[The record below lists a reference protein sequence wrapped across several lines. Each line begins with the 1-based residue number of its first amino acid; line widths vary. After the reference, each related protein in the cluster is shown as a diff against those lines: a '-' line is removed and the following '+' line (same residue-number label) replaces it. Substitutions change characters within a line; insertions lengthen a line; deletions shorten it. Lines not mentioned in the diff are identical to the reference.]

1 LKRSADHTKPVKTSV
16 AKAVANESIR
26 LQTVAPEI
34 LAPCGSLEAFFAAM
48 ESGAD
53 AVYVGLREFSARAR
67 AKNFTLGQLA
77 RMLAYAHQRGRK
89 IYITLN
95 TLVKQQ
101 ELPQLVE
108 TLAELARLRVD
119 GVIVQDMAV
128 ARLVQNYFPS
138 IPLHASTQMTIHNL
152 PGVQL
157 LETLGFERVVLARE
171 LQLTDIAA
179 IAAQTPME
187 LEIFV
192 HGALCFCVSGQCHFS
207 SLLGGHSGNR
217 GRCAQPCRRLY
228 NHRSKDGYYFSPN
241 DLSALEMVPELA
253 AAGVASLKIEGR
265 MKSADYVAK
274 VVKAYRLVVDA
285 AEPVKK
291 EALKAAKELLKDS
304 FGRTPTKGFLASANP
319 VDIANPWLRGG
330 TGHFSGEV
338 KQSGQ
343 GRISFETRDPLQVGD
358 RLRLQPKTDQAG
370 QAWTLRELFVS
381 RKKVHECKAGT
392 LVEVA
397 CPFEA
402 RPGDALFKVG
412 AADAFGMSDEAATR
426 KLQAAGPDRIAVR
439 LEMRCEV
446 HGVKDREQES
456 SETHNL
462 PLASGPWTLCIS
474 ARIGA
479 ATFAYEFPLG
489 ELEVARN
496 SAMEGVLRSRF
507 SETGDTPFQLEELY
521 APAFPALFIPPAQLK
536 EIRREL
542 YRRLEQEGAGEERK
556 RIATAKS
563 AALAELQEQESRIK
577 GQAEKEEL
585 LVLVDSPSDIRW
597 VLSQGATQ
605 VVVPLHRAAIHE
617 LPRYLSRLKNDAA
630 QLVWQ
635 LPFMLFDRDIP
646 FLHEAV
652 TALYQTGF
660 RQFEVTNPGQFKL
673 LQRFTDLRLSGG
685 YRLFT
690 LNSQALAV
698 WQELGIQRATLYIED
713 DRENLAQLARQSPA
727 LTVVAYA
734 PVEVMATRVKI
745 KEISS
750 GSPLQSD
757 RGETYQIKGRDGF
770 THISSE
776 TPFSLTGRL
785 SELRRMGVRSFLV
798 DLSETAPA
806 ARGEVLDA
814 FRADRSIPGSTL
826 FNYERG
832 LV

>member
-1 LKRSADHTKPVKTSV
+1 MTTDKKMNKPEV
-16 AKAVANESIR
+16 
-26 LQTVAPEI
+26 

-53 AVYVGLREFSARAR
+53 AVYAGLREFSARAR
-67 AKNFTLGQLA
+67 AKNFTLGQMA
-77 RMLAYAHQRGRK
+77 RMLAYAHNRDRK

-95 TLVKQQ
+95 TLVKEQ

-128 ARLVQNYFPS
+128 ARLVRNHFPS

-157 LETLGFERVVLARE
+157 LEELGFERAVLARE
-171 LQLTDIAA
+171 LQLADIAA
-179 IAAQTPME
+179 IVARTTTE

-241 DLSALEMVPELA
+241 DLSALELVPELA

-274 VVKAYRLVVDA
+274 VVKAYRLVLDA
-285 AEPVKK
+285 GEPAKK

-304 FGRTPTKGFLASANP
+304 FGRTPTKGFLASSSP

-338 KQSGQ
+338 KQAAQ

-370 QAWTLRELFVS
+370 QAWTLRELFVNR
-381 RKKVHECKAGT
+381 RKEHECKAGT
-392 LVEVA
+392 VVEVV

-426 KLQAAGPDRIAVR
+426 KLQAAGPDRVAVR
-439 LEMRCEV
+439 LELACESE
-446 HGVKDREQES
+446 GTGARGQGPEES
-456 SETHNL
+456 GFPRT
-462 PLASGPWTLCIS
+462 PAPPGPWTLHIT
-474 ARIGA
+474 ARLGA
-479 ATFAYEFPLG
+479 ATFSYEFSLG
-489 ELEVARN
+489 ELEPART
-496 SAMEGVLRSRF
+496 SDMEGVLRSRF
-507 SETGDTPFQLEELY
+507 SETGETPFRLTELV
-521 APAFPALFIPPAQLK
+521 AIDFPALFIPPASLK

-556 RIATAKS
+556 KIASAKA
-563 AALAELQEQESRIK
+563 AALAELQGQGGVLSLSKESRVK
-577 GQAEKEEL
+577 GQADKEEL
-585 LVLVDSPSDIRW
+585 LILVDGPSEVRW
-597 VLSQGATQ
+597 ALSQGANQ

-617 LPRYLSRLKNDAA
+617 LPRYLSKLKNDAA

-635 LPFMLFDRDIP
+635 LPFMLFERDIP
-646 FLHEAV
+646 FLLESV
-652 TALYQTGF
+652 SLLYQSGF

-673 LQRFTDLRLSGG
+673 LQNYARLQLSSG

-690 LNSQALAV
+690 LNSQGLAT
-698 WQELGIQRATLYIED
+698 WQELGIKRATLYIED
-713 DRENLAQLARQSPA
+713 DRENLTQLARLSA
-727 LTVVAYA
+727 SLTVVVYA
-734 PVEVMATRVKI
+734 PVEVMATRVRI

-757 RGETYQIKGRDGF
+757 RGEGYRIRGRDGL
-770 THISSE
+770 THISAE
-776 TPFSLTGRL
+776 TPFSLTGHL
-785 SELRRMGVRSFLV
+785 SELRRMGLRSFLI
-798 DLSETAPA
+798 DLTETAPA
-806 ARGEVLDA
+806 LRSEVLDA
-814 FRADRSIPGSTL
+814 FRADRCIPGSTL

>member
-1 LKRSADHTKPVKTSV
+1 MMQSKT
-16 AKAVANESIR
+16 
-26 LQTVAPEI
+26 LLPEL

-53 AVYVGLREFSARAR
+53 AVYAGLREFSARAR
-67 AKNFTLGQLA
+67 AKNFTLGQMA
-77 RMLAYAHQRGRK
+77 RMLAYAHNRGRK
-89 IYITLN
+89 VYITLN
-95 TLVKQQ
+95 TLVKEQ

-128 ARLVQNYFPS
+128 ARLVRNHFPS

-157 LETLGFERVVLARE
+157 LEELGFERVVLARE
-171 LQLTDIAA
+171 LQLADIAA
-179 IAAQTPME
+179 IAARTGIE

-241 DLSALEMVPELA
+241 DLSALELVPELA
-253 AAGVASLKIEGR
+253 ASGVASLKIEGR

-274 VVKAYRLVVDA
+274 VVKAYRLIVDA
-285 AEPVKK
+285 AEPARKD
-291 EALKAAKELLKDS
+291 ALKAAKELLKDS
-304 FGRTPTKGFLASANP
+304 FGRTPTKGFLASDNP

-338 KQSGQ
+338 KQAAQ

-392 LVEVA
+392 LVEVVS
-397 CPFEA
+397 PFEA

-412 AADAFGMSDEAATR
+412 VADAFGMSDEAATR
-426 KLQAAGPDRIAVR
+426 KLQAAGPDRVTVY
-439 LEMRCEV
+439 LKLQCERQ
-446 HGVKDREQES
+446 GAATRGKEPEEQQNS
-456 SETHNL
+456 R
-462 PLASGPWTLCIS
+462 PLDPEPWTLFIT
-474 ARIGA
+474 ARLGA
-479 ATFAYEFPLG
+479 ATFSYVFPLG
-489 ELEVARN
+489 ELEPARN
-496 SAMEGVLRSRF
+496 SDMEGVLQSRF
-507 SETGDTPFQLEELY
+507 SETGETPFQLEELQ
-521 APAFPALFIPPAQLK
+521 APGFPALFIPPARLK

-542 YRRLEQEGAGEERK
+542 YRRLEQEGTGQERK
-556 RIATAKS
+556 RIAEAKA
-563 AALAELQEQESRIK
+563 AALAELQGQGGVLSLSKESRVK
-577 GQAEKEEL
+577 GQADKEEL
-585 LVLVDSPSDIRW
+585 LILVDGPKDVRW
-597 VLSQGATQ
+597 ALSQGANQ
-605 VVVPLHRAAIHE
+605 VVVPLHRATIHE
-617 LPRYLSRLKNDAA
+617 LPRYLSRLKADAA

-635 LPFMLFDRDIP
+635 LPFMLFDRDIQ
-646 FLHEAV
+646 FMREAIDTLHQA
-652 TALYQTGF
+652 GF
-660 RQFEVTNPGQFKL
+660 RQFEITNPGQFKL
-673 LQRFTDLRLSGG
+673 LQGYADLQRSSG
-685 YRLFT
+685 YRLFS
-690 LNSQALAV
+690 LNSQALAT
-698 WQELGIQRATLYIED
+698 WQELAVKRATLYIED
-713 DRENLAQLARQSPA
+713 DRENMAQLSKLAQH
-727 LTVVAYA
+727 LTVVVYG

-745 KEISS
+745 KEINS
-750 GSPLQSD
+750 GSPLLSD
-757 RGETYQIKGRDGF
+757 RGEGYRIKGRDGF
-770 THISSE
+770 THISAE
-776 TPFSLTGRL
+776 TPFSLTGHL
-785 SELRRMGVRSFLV
+785 SELRRTGVRSFLI

-806 ARGEVLDA
+806 LRSEVLDA

>member
-1 LKRSADHTKPVKTSV
+1 MKNEKNGAYRKP
-16 AKAVANESIR
+16 E
-26 LQTVAPEI
+26 L

-53 AVYVGLREFSARAR
+53 AVYAGLREFSARAR

-77 RMLAYAHQRGRK
+77 RMLAYAHNRDRK

-128 ARLVQNYFPS
+128 ARLVRNHFPS

-157 LETLGFERVVLARE
+157 LEELGFERVVLARE
-171 LQLTDIAA
+171 LQLADIAT
-179 IAAQTPME
+179 IAAQTTTE

-228 NHRSKDGYYFSPN
+228 SHRGKEGYYFSPN
-241 DLSALEMVPELA
+241 DLSALELVPELV

-274 VVKAYRLVVDA
+274 VVKAHRLVLDA
-285 AEPVKK
+285 TEPGRK
-291 EALKAAKELLKDS
+291 EALKAAKELLKES
-304 FGRTPTKGFLASANP
+304 FGRTPTKGFLTSNNP

-338 KQSGQ
+338 KQCGQ

-370 QAWTLRELFVS
+370 QAWTMRELFVN
-381 RKKVHECKAGT
+381 RKKVHECKAGA
-392 LVEVA
+392 LVEVV

-402 RPGDALFKVG
+402 KPGDALFKVG
-412 AADAFGMSDEAATR
+412 AADAFGMSDESATR
-426 KLQAAGPDRIAVR
+426 KLQAAGPDRVAVQ
-439 LEMRCEV
+439 LELRCERQ
-446 HGVKDREQES
+446 GQGSKVKGQE
-456 SETHNL
+456 ETVQD
-462 PLASGPWTLCIS
+462 AVWTLRIA
-474 ARIGA
+474 ARLGA
-479 ATFAYEFPLG
+479 ATFLYEFPLG
-489 ELEVARN
+489 ELEPARN
-496 SAMEGVLRSRF
+496 SDMEGVLRSRF
-507 SETGDTPFQLEELY
+507 SETGETPFQLDGLQ
-521 APAFPALFIPPAQLK
+521 APEFPALFIPPARLK

-542 YRRLEQEGAGEERK
+542 YRRLEQEGTGEERK
-556 RIATAKS
+556 RIAAAKA
-563 AALAELQEQESRIK
+563 AALAELQGQGGVLSLSKESRVK
-577 GQAEKEEL
+577 SQADKEEVL
-585 LVLVDSPSDIRW
+585 ILVDGPADVRW
-597 VLSQGATQ
+597 ALSQSASQ

-617 LPRYLSRLKNDAA
+617 LPRYLSKLKNDAA

-646 FLHEAV
+646 FLLEAIG
-652 TALYQTGF
+652 ALHQAGF
-660 RQFEVTNPGQFKL
+660 RRFEITNPGHFKL
-673 LQRFTDLRLSGG
+673 LQRYPDLVLSSG

-690 LNSQALAV
+690 LNSQALAT
-698 WQELGIQRATLYIED
+698 WQELGVKRATLYIED
-713 DRENLAQLARQSPA
+713 DRENIVQLSTLSQH
-727 LTVVAYA
+727 LTVIVYG

-745 KEISS
+745 KEINS
-750 GSPLQSD
+750 GAPLQSD
-757 RGETYQIKGRDGF
+757 RGEGYRVKGQDGF
-770 THISSE
+770 THISAE
-776 TPFSLTGRL
+776 APFSLTGRL
-785 SELRRMGVRSFLV
+785 SELRKTGVRSFLI

-806 ARGEVLDA
+806 LRSDIMDA
-814 FRADRSIPGSTL
+814 FRSDHSIPGSTL
-826 FNYERG
+826 FNYDRG